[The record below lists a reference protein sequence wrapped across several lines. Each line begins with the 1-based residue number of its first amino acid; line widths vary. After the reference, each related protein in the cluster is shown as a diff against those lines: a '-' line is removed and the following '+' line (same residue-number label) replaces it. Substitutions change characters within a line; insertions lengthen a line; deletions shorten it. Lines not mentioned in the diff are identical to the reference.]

1 VAAACIYLAAKAE
14 ERNNVKLS
22 LIVLH
27 FLTHMGELPKDGVD
41 FAAYG
46 KHPVR
51 LVCVCGWLWL

>member
-1 VAAACIYLAAKAE
+1 MATACIYLAAKAE

-27 FLTHMGELPKDGVD
+27 FLTRQGHLPKDGVD

-46 KHPVR
+46 RHPV
-51 LVCVCGWLWL
+51 C